1 MSLLTVDDIHVS
13 FRVGPLRRSEV
24 RAVAGV
30 SFVIERAETFGL
42 VGESGSGKTTT
53 GRAILNLVDLDRGSI
68 IYADRDISATDRA
81 GRLTYRKAVQVVF
94 QDPYSS
100 LNPRLRVGA
109 TIGELVGRFTNRSG
123 PAIDERVA
131 ELLEEVGLHA
141 GYADRFPHQFSGGQ
155 RQRIAIARA
164 LATEPDL
171 IICDEPVSALDVSTQ
186 SQVINLLAD
195 LQDFHGLSLLFISHD
210 LSVVRHVSDRIGVM
224 YLGRLVETGPADD
237 VYTQPRH
244 PYTAA
249 LLAAI
254 PVPDPTE
261 QRHRRAASKALNLDV
276 EPPSPTSPPPGC
288 AFHPRCPFVM
298 DVCRATAPD
307 PYSTDRG
314 EVHCHLHTT
323 GPTLSGRSVLELTD
337 ATI

>member
-13 FRVGPLRRSEV
+13 FSVGPLRRAVV

-30 SFVIERAETFGL
+30 SFVIERGETFGL

-53 GRAILNLVDLDRGSI
+53 GRAILDLVPVDRGSI
-68 IYADRDISATDRA
+68 VYAGRDIGGADRAE
-81 GRLTYRKAVQVVF
+81 RLAYRKAVQVVF

-109 TIGELVGRFTNRSG
+109 AIGELVGRFTNRSG
-123 PAIDERVA
+123 AAVGERVA
-131 ELLEEVGLHA
+131 ELLEEVGLHD
-141 GYADRFPHQFSGGQ
+141 YHADRFPHQFSGGQ
-155 RQRIAIARA
+155 RQRVAIARA

-195 LQDFHGLSLLFISHD
+195 LQDLHGLSLLFISHG

-224 YLGRLVETGPADD
+224 YLGRLVETGRADE

-261 QRHRRAASKALNLDV
+261 QRRRRAASKALNLDV
-276 EPPSPTSPPPGC
+276 EPPSPTSPPAGC

-298 DVCRATAPD
+298 DVCRTTAPE
-307 PYSTDRG
+307 PFPTGTG
-314 EVHCHLHTT
+314 EVHCHLHST
-323 GPTLSGRSVLELTD
+323 GPTLSGQSVLELTD
-337 ATI
+337 API